1 MKKKIVLWGN
11 DENEKKILV
20 ALELKA
26 EDNQVNVYTFAEEL
40 ATEEFYNLMMND
52 WRMGKEVA
60 FPDGHTVSSNPLSLT
75 DDLLPENIKVIR
87 TDVIS
92 RAKAE
97 WHFVVLSEKLYD
109 MYKTELEDIKEK
121 VDQLVDFDGGL
132 WDEMKEFWSKIN
144 EQIRERNL
152 FREQA
157 NKLKDQTNALF
168 NQLKELRNKANEQFS
183 EVSKQRFDVYKAKLD
198 EIEQKVEKGLGLNP
212 IFNELKKIQSEFRD
226 EKMTRGDSNRLWKN
240 IDVLFK
246 KVKEK
251 KFGKPAEGSNNN
263 ASRLE
268 RRYNGLMG
276 AIDKMQRSIDRDKK
290 DIDFQKRRVNETDGQ
305 LEMQIRQAKVKMIE
319 ERIASKEEKLN
330 EMLGTK
336 KELESKVEKEKERAQ
351 VREEKK
357 EIQKKKKEV
366 KEKIAAEIAEKSK
379 EVDDEKMK
387 KAASKLKPDAE
398 ADKKVESVEAKEE
411 APKKEEPKEEAPK
424 KEESLLGAIATVAGE
439 ALENVVDTVKAV
451 GEVVGDKIEDKLED
465 VKEKVE
471 DIKTDIQEKVAIEQS
486 ESSESDDE
494 GSLLKKGGIL
504 ATAAAAGGLLVDKMK
519 DKAAETKEAV
529 ESKISDIKESVTES
543 TDLNP
548 DETIDE
554 VASRMSGEEE

>member
-11 DENEKKILV
+11 DENEKKVLV

-26 EDNQVNVYTFAEEL
+26 EENQVNVYTFSEEQ

-52 WRMGKEVA
+52 WRMGKEVT
-60 FPDGHTVSSNPLSLT
+60 FPEGHNVSSNPLSLT
-75 DDLLPENIKVIR
+75 DELLPENIKVLR

-132 WDEMKEFWSKIN
+132 WDEMKQFWAKIN
-144 EQIRERNL
+144 EQIREKNL

-157 NKLKDQTNALF
+157 TKLKDQTNALF

-183 EVSKQRFDVYKAKLD
+183 ELSKQKYEEYKTRLD
-198 EIEQKVEKGLGLNP
+198 EIEEKVEKGLGLNP
-212 IFNELKKIQSEFRD
+212 IFNELKDIQAKFKD

-251 KFGKPAEGSNNN
+251 KFGKPVEGAGGSN

-268 RRYNGLMG
+268 RRYNGLLG
-276 AIDKMQRSIDRDKK
+276 AIEKMQRSIDRDRK
-290 DIDFQKRRVNETDGQ
+290 DIEFQNRRVNETDGQ

-319 ERIASKEEKLN
+319 ERINSKDDKLKEMLATKSELEAKLKKEE
-330 EMLGTK
+330 ERV
-336 KELESKVEKEKERAQ
+336 KVK
-351 VREEKK
+351 EEKK

-366 KEKIAAEIAEKSK
+366 KEKIAAEIAEKSASM
-379 EVDDEKMK
+379 DDEKLQ
-387 KAASKLKPDAE
+387 KAASQLKSD
-398 ADKKVESVEAKEE
+398 DK
-411 APKKEEPKEEAPK
+411 PKDEEPVK
-424 KEESLLGAIATVAGE
+424 KESLLGAITAVAGE

-465 VKEKVE
+465 VKETLKEVKEEIAEEITEVKDAVVE
-471 DIKTDIQEKVAIEQS
+471 KADEVKEK
-486 ESSESDDE
+486 SDDD
-494 GSLLKKGGIL
+494 SVLKKSGAM
-504 ATAAAAGGLLVDKMK
+504 ATAAAAGSMLVDKIK
-519 DKAAETKEAV
+519 ETVAEAKEEISEKVTEVKEAV
-529 ESKISDIKESVTES
+529 AEKMDASSEIKS
-543 TDLNP
+543 
-548 DETIDE
+548 
-554 VASRMSGEEE
+554 EEE